1 MILVALL
8 AAAAAGAPT
17 EPPAWLA
24 GTWRQAR
31 KVQTVTEMWLAPQ
44 DGAMAGVTL
53 TTSPSRPARAE
64 YAKITREP
72 AGLTYTAVVGAQPP
86 VPFVVVAAAG
96 GWLVFEN
103 KAHDFPQRVAYRR
116 CDADLCAA
124 IEGVVNGK
132 LERREWRYSRVKP

>member
-1 MILVALL
+1 MIAAIL
-8 AAAAAGAPT
+8 AAAVVAAPT

-24 GTWRQAR
+24 GTWGQA
-31 KVQTVTEMWLAPQ
+31 KKNQTVTEMWLAPQ

-53 TTSPSRPARAE
+53 TTRPGGGAARAE

-72 AGLTYTAVVGAQPP
+72 AGLTYTAVVGTQPP
-86 VPFVVVAAAG
+86 VPFVAIPAEG

-124 IEGVVNGK
+124 IEGVVKGK
-132 LERREWRYSRVKP
+132 LERQEWRYSRIAR

>member
-1 MILVALL
+1 MIDALF
-8 AAAAAGAPT
+8 AAAILSVAPADV
-17 EPPAWLA
+17 PAWLA
-24 GTWRQAR
+24 GAWVQT
-31 KVQTVTEMWLAPQ
+31 KPDQTVTEMWLAPQ

-53 TTSPSRPARAE
+53 TTGPGRPPRAE

-72 AGLTYTAVVGAQPP
+72 AGLTYTAVVGTQPP
-86 VPFVVVAAAG
+86 VAFVAVPAEG

-124 IEGVVNGK
+124 VEGVVNGK
-132 LERREWRYSRVKP
+132 LQRQEWRYSSAHR